1 MSANWGTNIEL
12 SLFGESHGKAIGIVI
27 GNLPAGVHLDLEAI
41 KKDMKRRAPGQNKM
55 STARKEADEVEI
67 ISGVVDNITTGAP
80 LTGLIYNSD
89 QHSKDYSYLKELM
102 RPGHSDYSAYE
113 KYHGFNDVR
122 GGGHFSGRLTAPIV
136 FAGAIAKQIL
146 KQQGILI
153 AAHIKSIKDI
163 EDKSFDVDISES
175 MLESLSLQQYPTI
188 DPDIFNKM
196 KETIEEARVNCNS
209 VGGNIECAIINVP
222 AGIGNPFFDSIE
234 SHLSQLL
241 FSIPAVKS
249 VSFGL
254 GEKITRLYGSE
265 ANDCYYYDGDKVKA
279 KTNNNGGILGG
290 ISNGMPI
297 VFQVGIKPTPSIS
310 IEQNTINVK
319 TKTNAL
325 LQVKGRHDPCIVQ
338 RAVVVV
344 EAMAALGLLD
354 LMGYERFKK
363 M

>member
-27 GNLPAGVHLDLEAI
+27 GNLPAGIKLDMNAI
-41 KKDMKRRAPGQNKM
+41 RKDMQRRAPGQNKM

-67 ISGVVDNITTGAP
+67 ISGLLDGMTTGAP
-80 LTGLIYNSD
+80 LVGMIYNND

-102 RPGHSDYSAYE
+102 RPGHSDYPAYK

-146 KQQGILI
+146 AAKEIYVG
-153 AAHIKSIKDI
+153 AHIQSIKDV
-163 EDKSFDVDISES
+163 EDERFDVNVSES
-175 MLESLSLQQYPTI
+175 TLEKLFIKQYPTI
-188 DPDIFNKM
+188 NDEVFMKM
-196 KETIEEARVNCNS
+196 QEVIEEARLNQDS
-209 VGGNIECAIINVP
+209 VGGMIECAIINVP

-254 GEKITRLYGSE
+254 GEKITQLYGSE
-265 ANDCYYYDGDKVKA
+265 ANDSYYYDNDIVKA
-279 KTNNNGGILGG
+279 KTNHNGGILGG

-297 VFQVGIKPTPSIS
+297 IFRVGIKPTPSIS
-310 IEQNTINVK
+310 KKQNTVNVK
-319 TKTNAL
+319 TNENTVL
-325 LQVKGRHDPCIVQ
+325 EVKGRHDPCIVP
-338 RAVVVV
+338 RAIVVV
-344 EAMAALGLLD
+344 EAMAALGILD
-354 LMGYERFKK
+354 IIGYK
-363 M
+363 

>member
-27 GNLPAGVHLDLEAI
+27 GNLPAGIKLDMNAI
-41 KKDMKRRAPGQNKM
+41 RKDMQRRAPGQNKM

-67 ISGVVDNITTGAP
+67 ISGLLDGMTTGAP
-80 LTGLIYNSD
+80 LVGMIYNND

-102 RPGHSDYSAYE
+102 RPGHSDYPAYK

-146 KQQGILI
+146 AAKEIYVG
-153 AAHIKSIKDI
+153 AHIQSIKDV
-163 EDKSFDVDISES
+163 EDELFDVNVSES
-175 MLESLSLQQYPTI
+175 TLEKLFIKQYPTI
-188 DPDIFNKM
+188 NDEVFMKM
-196 KETIEEARVNCNS
+196 QEVIEEARLNQDS
-209 VGGNIECAIINVP
+209 VGGMIECAIINVP

-254 GEKITRLYGSE
+254 GEKITKLYGSE
-265 ANDCYYYDGDKVKA
+265 ANDSYYYDNDIVKA
-279 KTNNNGGILGG
+279 KTNHNGGILGG

-297 VFQVGIKPTPSIS
+297 IFRVGIKPTPSIS
-310 IEQNTINVK
+310 KKQNTVNVK
-319 TKTNAL
+319 TNENTVL
-325 LQVKGRHDPCIVQ
+325 EVKGRHDPCIVP
-338 RAVVVV
+338 RAIVVV
-344 EAMAALGLLD
+344 EAMAALGILD
-354 LMGYERFKK
+354 IIGYK
-363 M
+363 

>member
-27 GNLPAGVHLDLEAI
+27 GNLPAGIKLDMNAI
-41 KKDMKRRAPGQNKM
+41 RKDMQRRAPGQNKM

-67 ISGVVDNITTGAP
+67 ISGLLDGMTTGAP
-80 LTGLIYNSD
+80 LVGMIYNND

-102 RPGHSDYSAYE
+102 RPGHSDYPAYK

-146 KQQGILI
+146 AAKEIYVG
-153 AAHIKSIKDI
+153 AHIQSIKDV
-163 EDKSFDVDISES
+163 EDELFDVNVSES
-175 MLESLSLQQYPTI
+175 TLEKLFIKQYPTI
-188 DPDIFNKM
+188 NDEVFMKM
-196 KETIEEARVNCNS
+196 QEVIEEARLNQDS
-209 VGGNIECAIINVP
+209 VGGMIECAIINVP

-254 GEKITRLYGSE
+254 GEKITKLYGSE
-265 ANDCYYYDGDKVKA
+265 ANDSYYYDNDIVKA
-279 KTNNNGGILGG
+279 KTNHNGGILGG

-297 VFQVGIKPTPSIS
+297 IFRVGIKPTPSIS
-310 IEQNTINVK
+310 KKQNTVNVK
-319 TKTNAL
+319 TNENKVL
-325 LQVKGRHDPCIVQ
+325 EVKGRHDPCIVP
-338 RAVVVV
+338 RAIVVV
-344 EAMAALGLLD
+344 EAMAALGILD
-354 LMGYERFKK
+354 IIGYK
-363 M
+363 

>member
-1 MSANWGTNIEL
+1 MSANWGKNIEL

-27 GNLPAGVHLDLEAI
+27 GNLPAGIQLDFEAI
-41 KKDMKRRAPGQNKM
+41 RKDMSRRAPGKNKL
-55 STARKEADEVEI
+55 STARLEKDEVEI
-67 ISGVVDNITTGAP
+67 ISGVIDGVTTGAP
-80 LTGLIYNSD
+80 LVGMIYNSD

-146 KQQGILI
+146 KEKGIYVG
-153 AAHIKSIKDI
+153 AHIQSIKDI
-163 EDKSFDVDISES
+163 YDESFDVNISEEI
-175 MLESLSLQQYPTI
+175 LEKLLLKQYPTI
-188 DPDIFNKM
+188 NDKAFEKM
-196 KETIEEARVNCNS
+196 QETIEEARLNQNS
-209 VGGNIECAIINVP
+209 VGGTIECAIINVP

-234 SHLSQLL
+234 AHLSQLL

-254 GEKITRLYGSE
+254 GEKITELYGSE
-265 ANDCYYYDGDKVKA
+265 ANDSYYYDEGVVKA

-297 VFQVGIKPTPSIS
+297 VFKVGIKPTPSIS
-310 IEQNTINVK
+310 LVQDTVNVK
-319 TKTNAL
+319 TKENSTL
-325 LQVKGRHDPCIVQ
+325 EIKGRHDPCIVP
-338 RAVVVV
+338 RAIVVV
-344 EAMAALGLLD
+344 EAMAALGILD
-354 LMGYERFKK
+354 MIG
-363 M
+363 